1 MEGLVVKTTG
11 SWITVRLEDHR
22 KVDCKIKGQ
31 FKIHGK
37 KSTNPVAVGD
47 RVEVLETPGQEAGLI
62 TGILPR
68 HNYIIRKSKNL
79 SKIYHVIAAN
89 IDQACIIA
97 TVAFPRTHIA
107 FIDRFLT
114 TAEAYHIPAFII
126 FNKVDLYDE
135 EMKNRQAEM
144 ESIYQ
149 AAGYPILTISALTGY
164 NIDRLRALVKNKT
177 TLFSGH
183 SGVGKSA
190 IINALQPDLQA
201 RTGEI
206 SDYHN
211 AGKHTTTFAEMFE
224 LETGGNIIDTPGI
237 REFGLT
243 DFRKEEVAERF
254 PEFRA
259 IMHDCQFSNCSHTHE
274 PGCAVKR
281 ALEEGKI
288 HPSRYRNYLSIYND
302 EEFDEI
308 DYREQ

>member
-11 SWITVRLEDHR
+11 SWITVRLDDYR
-22 KVDCKIKGQ
+22 RVDCKIKGQ

-47 RVEVLETPGQEAGLI
+47 RVVVLETPGQEAGLI
-62 TGILPR
+62 TKIIER

-89 IDQACIIA
+89 IDQAFIIA
-97 TVAFPRTHIA
+97 TAAFPRTHTG

-126 FNKVDLYDE
+126 FNKTDLYDE
-135 EMKNRQAEM
+135 EMTLRHNEI
-144 ESIYQ
+144 ESIYKS
-149 AAGYPILTISALTGY
+149 AGYPMLSVSATTGFQ
-164 NIDRLRALVKNKT
+164 IDVLRDLMKGKT
-177 TLFSGH
+177 TLLSGH

-190 IINALQPDLQA
+190 LINAIQPGFNV
-201 RTGEI
+201 RTGVI

-211 AGKHTTTFAEMFE
+211 KGKHTTTFAEMFE
-224 LETGGNIIDTPGI
+224 LDFGGNIIDTPGI

-243 DFRKEEVAERF
+243 DFKKEEIAERF

-259 IMHDCQFSNCSHTHE
+259 IMHSCQFSNCSHTHE
-274 PGCAVKR
+274 PGCAVKS
-281 ALEEGKI
+281 ALEEGNI
-288 HPSRYRNYLSIYND
+288 HPSRYRNYVSIFND

>member
-1 MEGLVVKTTG
+1 MQ
-11 SWITVRLEDHR
+11 DNR

-47 RVEVLETPGQEAGLI
+47 HVEVLETPGQEAGLI
-62 TGILPR
+62 NKIMER
-68 HNYIIRKSKNL
+68 HNYIIRKSKKL

-89 IDQACIIA
+89 IDQAFLIVTA
-97 TVAFPRTHIA
+97 AFPRTHA
-107 FIDRFLT
+107 GFMDRFLT
-114 TAEAYHIPAFII
+114 TAEAYHIPATII
-126 FNKVDLYDE
+126 FNKTDLYDE
-135 EMKNRQAEM
+135 AMQERHNEL
-144 ESIYQ
+144 ETIYTG
-149 AAGYPILTISALTGY
+149 AGYPVLSVSAFTGFQIEILRCMMAGKI
-164 NIDRLRALVKNKT
+164 
-177 TLFSGH
+177 TLLSGH

-190 IINALQPDLQA
+190 LINALQPDLNA
-201 RTGEI
+201 RTGII

-211 AGKHTTTFAEMFE
+211 KGKHTTTFAEMFE
-224 LETGGNIIDTPGI
+224 LNSGGFIIDTPGI

-259 IMHDCQFSNCSHTHE
+259 IMHQCQFSNCTHTHE
-274 PGCAVKR
+274 PGCAVK
-281 ALEEGKI
+281 AAFEEGKI
-288 HPSRYRNYLSIYND
+288 HPSRYRNYISIFND